1 MFNKAVQD
9 AVRALAQRL
18 VGPLLATP
26 ITPNTITTIG
36 LLFAVLVAWLVG
48 AGYLLAGGLVLAVSS
63 ITDIA
68 DGALARARNAA
79 TDYGAFYDSLLDRM
93 GEAVI
98 GLGIIVYYINH
109 GHAMEGTVLTYLGIV
124 GALMV
129 SYARARAEGLGLEC
143 KVGFM
148 ARPERIVVTCI
159 GLVLAQPLGLWILTA
174 CLWILVVTTC
184 FTTAQRLWHVF
195 TVTHPDRQAQAP
207 SRLVRK
213 RRAAS

>member
-18 VGPLLATP
+18 VRPLLATP

-36 LLFAVLVAWLVG
+36 LLFALLVAWLVG

-79 TDYGAFYDSLLDRM
+79 TDYGAFYDSLLDRVA
-93 GEAVI
+93 EAVI

-159 GLVLAQPLGLWILTA
+159 GLMLAQPLGLWTLTA

-184 FTTAQRLWHVF
+184 FTTAQRFWHVF

>member
-1 MFNKAVQD
+1 MFNKSVQD
-9 AVRALAQRL
+9 AVRSLAQRL
-18 VGPLLATP
+18 VRPLLATP

-48 AGYLLAGGLVLAVSS
+48 SGYLLAGGLVLAVSS

-68 DGALARARNAA
+68 DGALARVRNAA
-79 TDYGAFYDSLLDRM
+79 TDYGAFYDSLLDRI

-109 GHAMEGTVLTYLGIV
+109 GHAMEGTVLTYLGIT

-129 SYARARAEGLGLEC
+129 SYARARAEGLGIEC

-148 ARPERIVVTCI
+148 ARPERIVVTCV
-159 GLVLAQPLGLWILTA
+159 GLVLAPPLGLWVLTA
-174 CLWILVVTTC
+174 CLWVLAVTTS